1 MWLRH
6 CMHLMP
12 LALHNEIYRS
22 SVTHLE
28 DEKNTRKCRVLL
40 VPWLFLILY
49 QSTSMP
55 ARRFG
60 ANGDDPADKRRNATL
75 LITVNLPSK
84 WLLTG
89 LLAVNW
95 LLIVIKIAAKIKFL
109 TDGPWPQLNKS
120 FHFAESVSVWETTL
134 NFFMGYANLS
144 PLTFMFVFFYF
155 FLVEV
160 SQPSST
166 ALEDCIRAA
175 SVGPRGQMRGHAI
188 PLWDICGFSTWPEP
202 TPHTLRHPAFT
213 FHKDWRRLSVSE
225 EHGAK
230 LNIFS
235 LSVSLPSAFLPD
247 SLRSF
252 FFPSL
257 LPHPPLLASDHW
269 LLFLPSTNPLLQHI
283 TGLVLVGCNR

>member
-1 MWLRH
+1 MSSTSCTLTLPHTVSVYQHASTQVWCKRW
-6 CMHLMP
+6 
-12 LALHNEIYRS
+12 RS
-22 SVTHLE
+22 SRWE
-28 DEKNTRKCRVLL
+28 E
-40 VPWLFLILY
+40 
-49 QSTSMP
+49 
-55 ARRFG
+55 
-60 ANGDDPADKRRNATL
+60 NATL

-134 NFFMGYANLS
+134 NFFMGCANLS

-252 FFPSL
+252 FSPPSSLTL
-257 LPHPPLLASDHW
+257 LSWRLTTDCFFSPPQI
-269 LLFLPSTNPLLQHI
+269 PSYST
-283 TGLVLVGCNR
+283 